1 MDPGKVSREFFDTH
15 VAPNLGADRDDVR
28 LGPTHGADFGVLS
41 LGERRVCA
49 LATDPVFV
57 LRDLGLDRAAWFAFH
72 ILVSDA
78 ALSGIPPTHLAL
90 DLNLP
95 LDADPAEVGRVM
107 EVFDREARDLGISIV
122 TGHTGAYEGCS
133 FPTVGAGTA
142 LAVGDESDLV
152 LPTGAEPGD
161 RLVVTKGPAIETTG
175 LLAVCFGDDLDL
187 PESTVAAAR
196 ERFDEASPVRDAL
209 AAAATGE
216 VTAMHDATE
225 RGVDN
230 ALHELADAAG
240 VRLSVERERFP
251 VGDGVHDLCEHLGID
266 PWTSSSEGTVVLAV
280 REGGVGAVL
289 DALGDEGIRAAEVGR
304 VESGSGVEVDGEEL
318 PEPTSDPLWPA
329 YERLRG
335 DGE

>member
-15 VAPNLGADRDDVR
+15 VAPNLGADREDVF
-28 LGPTHGADFGVLS
+28 LGPRHGADFGVLS
-41 LGERRVCA
+41 LGVGRVCT

-95 LDADPAEVGRVM
+95 LDADPDEVGRIM
-107 EVFDREARDLGISIV
+107 AVFDREARNLGVSIV
-122 TGHTGAYEGCS
+122 TGHTGAYEGCA

-142 LAVGDESDLV
+142 LAVGDRADLV

-161 RLVVTKGPAIETTG
+161 RLVVTKGPAIEATG

-187 PESTVAAAR
+187 PASTVAAAR

-209 AAAATGE
+209 TAAATGE

-230 ALHELADAAG
+230 ALHELADASR
-240 VRLSVERERFP
+240 VRLSVERQRFP
-251 VGDGVHDLCEHLGID
+251 MGEGVRELCDYLGID
-266 PWTSSSEGTVVLAV
+266 PWTCSSEGTVVLSV
-280 REGGVGAVL
+280 REGGVDTVL
-289 DALGDEGIRAAEVGR
+289 DALAAEGIPAAEVGQ
-304 VESGSGVEVDGEEL
+304 VESGSGVEVAGEAL
-318 PEPTSDPLWPA
+318 PEPTTDPLWPA
-329 YERLRG
+329 YERLRDRRG
-335 DGE
+335 